1 MTHVS
6 IIGTGNMGQ
15 ALADLASKG
24 GKVSNVVRSW
34 PAMSSSTSRTC

>member
-1 MTHVS
+1 MTHIS

-15 ALADLASKG
+15 ALADLAGKG
-24 GKVSNVVRSW
+24 GNVVRSR